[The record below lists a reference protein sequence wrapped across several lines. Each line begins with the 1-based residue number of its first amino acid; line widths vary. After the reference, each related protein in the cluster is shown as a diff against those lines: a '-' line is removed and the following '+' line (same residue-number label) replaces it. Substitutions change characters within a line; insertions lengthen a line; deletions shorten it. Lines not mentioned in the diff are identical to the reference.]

1 MQNDGHNA
9 NIKSGESLTIGIM
22 GNSGKKGDGISKAV
36 MRHISYEEFLSA
48 DTDEDGL
55 TNLAELEIGS
65 DYGDDPLV

>member
-1 MQNDGHNA
+1 M
-9 NIKSGESLTIGIM
+9 
-22 GNSGKKGDGISKAV
+22 SKAV

-55 TNLAELEIGS
+55 TNLAELDIGS

>member
-1 MQNDGHNA
+1 MQNDGYNA

-22 GNSGKKGDGISKAV
+22 GNSGKKGDDISKAV

>member
-1 MQNDGHNA
+1 
-9 NIKSGESLTIGIM
+9 
-22 GNSGKKGDGISKAV
+22 